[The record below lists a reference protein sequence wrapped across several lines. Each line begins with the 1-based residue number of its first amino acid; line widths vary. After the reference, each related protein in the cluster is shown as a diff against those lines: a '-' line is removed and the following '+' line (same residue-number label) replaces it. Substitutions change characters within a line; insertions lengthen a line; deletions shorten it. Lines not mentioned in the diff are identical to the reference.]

1 MITLFDIFFFFKQK
15 TAYEMRISDW
25 SSDVCSSDLGGGR
38 RLLRME
44 RRSGERGGEQHIF
57 PGRHV
62 GVPYPVDQAAFL
74 SSFAFA
80 FNHFD
85 IWSATSVPS
94 RMPQTTRLAP
104 RTISPAAKKIGRA
117 HV

>member
-1 MITLFDIFFFFKQK
+1 
-15 TAYEMRISDW
+15 
-25 SSDVCSSDLGGGR
+25 
-38 RLLRME
+38 ME

-104 RTISPAAKKIGRA
+104 RTIVRKSTRLNSSHQCASRMPPSALKNKTA
-117 HV
+117 HISIEQTQ